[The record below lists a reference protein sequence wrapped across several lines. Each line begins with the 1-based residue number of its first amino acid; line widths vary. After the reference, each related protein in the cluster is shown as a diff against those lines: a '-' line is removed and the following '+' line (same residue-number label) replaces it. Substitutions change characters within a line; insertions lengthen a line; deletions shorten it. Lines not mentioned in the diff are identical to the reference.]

1 MLLLVLAQRDA
12 TWRTPAFTD
21 QSRQLRTTKR
31 PATRS
36 GMPVVFLPEREITP
50 VPRFSLKSSYS
61 AFHVYATL
69 PSTRQPLAG
78 ARESAT
84 SAPCDTCAPI
94 CELSRTLSM
103 IVDVSRSFFLM
114 SYSATVRSPR
124 SSHTL
129 VFSPTSSCA
138 PFCRLKSD

>member
-36 GMPVVFLPEREITP
+36 GTPVVGLPEREITP

-61 AFHVYATL
+61 AFQVYATL
-69 PSTRQPLAG
+69 PSRRHPLAG

-114 SYSATVRSPR
+114 SGGAAGGAPR
-124 SSHTL
+124 AAQT
-129 VFSPTSSCA
+129 
-138 PFCRLKSD
+138 